1 MTLRSRRRRQ
11 PQHPRMAMMDFMR
24 SITVEAVEAEA
35 DPRVKAEVDSG
46 AEEDREA
53 TTVDED
59 AVVAVVENSA
69 VAHEAAT
76 AEGASRNSFGLL
88 YQSAEH
94 MERADRLGSPS
105 LLVSLFAVLSH
116 IGHLS
121 GKKALQQKV
130 HLCTA

>member
-1 MTLRSRRRRQ
+1 
-11 PQHPRMAMMDFMR
+11 MAMMDFMR

-35 DPRVKAEVDSG
+35 DPRGKAEVDSG

-59 AVVAVVENSA
+59 VVAVVENSA

-76 AEGASRNSFGLL
+76 AEGASLNRSGLL

-94 MERADRLGSPS
+94 MERS
-105 LLVSLFAVLSH
+105 
-116 IGHLS
+116 
-121 GKKALQQKV
+121 K
-130 HLCTA
+130 